1 MESQKQNKSGHNSF
15 RGKQQQG
22 GKPKQQGGKPKQQG
36 GKPKQQG
43 GKPKQQGGKPKQE
56 QQQPKHKQQ
65 QQQPKHKQEQQQP
78 KHKQQQ
84 QQPKHKQEQQQ
95 PKHKQEQQQPKH
107 KQEQQQ
113 PKHKQE
119 QQQPKHKQEQQQHKP
134 KQQNINIP
142 KKEVVS
148 EPKIYEILEEEEP
161 KKVIQPPKQ
170 ETSFRSFF
178 DTLSDLLNDEV
189 VEETKENS
197 ISETSSDFVIISC
210 KKKWKKVLVRIVVK
224 YEEKIDFELH
234 KKNPKEGRDSNIINF
249 KGKKSRVKKIKRKI
263 LEILN
268 E

>member
-15 RGKQQQG
+15 RGKQYKPKQQQQG
-22 GKPKQQGGKPKQQG
+22 GKPKQQQQG
-36 GKPKQQG
+36 GKPKQQQQNPKQQQQ
-43 GKPKQQGGKPKQE
+43 KPKQQPKPQQQKPKPQPK
-56 QQQPKHKQQ
+56 QQPKQQ
-65 QQQPKHKQEQQQP
+65 
-78 KHKQQQ
+78 
-84 QQPKHKQEQQQ
+84 
-95 PKHKQEQQQPKH
+95 
-107 KQEQQQ
+107 
-113 PKHKQE
+113 
-119 QQQPKHKQEQQQHKP
+119 
-134 KQQNINIP
+134 QQNINIP

-224 YEEKIDFELH
+224 YEEKVDFELH